1 MDVWCFEDDSHHSSS
16 SSGSLPQIPFS
27 ELLSSFSCIDDNYVA
42 EIPPVERDD
51 RVQFGD
57 LELLNP
63 STMQL
68 QGQLDELSM
77 HRGSTDSTCETSL
90 DILHEQP
97 QTRRSLQSNLFY
109 EEQSLLT
116 SDESCSFYS
125 LSSIY
130 TKSDMHMLQISSV
143 TGMNQHTYARFL
155 LPMVEEMAITRA
167 MVSVISSSSSSSL
180 SSTSAASS
188 YQHLSEQGAQ
198 TYQSQATYY
207 PPKMC
212 SFQPYSSSIS
222 RKLESHNNVH
232 SQSMIKKAHNMLR
245 SVNKLRAQAKEEET
259 QLTAYQMQH
268 MVLERRRRERLNS
281 SFHLLGKLLPP
292 GSKKDKTA
300 VLCNTVSYMKTLKSE
315 IYELEEKNRVLEE
328 KVLPFE
334 AELQSIDPNER
345 VQVKLRKSSQTES
358 EEQQIYLVI
367 MVRVQCDLIR
377 VVLQVLECIKTMKA
391 ISLLSL
397 DAIPNHEQMKLFAT
411 MKLAIEINTL
421 RQEETILIQDNVL
434 TGRITH
440 IEEQQSELL
449 KLHRILGTT
458 QAVVA
463 PPAPA
468 DQAPPPAVPIPENHP
483 KESFKEYLEVSTWDE
498 RTFTEAI
505 TGAAHMGL
513 SLPA

>member
-1 MDVWCFEDDSHHSSS
+1 MDVWCFEDDSLHSSS

-27 ELLSSFSCIDDNYVA
+27 ELLSSFACIDDNYVA

-68 QGQLDELSM
+68 QGQLDEVLCLSWPGLG
-77 HRGSTDSTCETSL
+77 GSTDSTCQTSL

-109 EEQSLLT
+109 EEQSLLP
-116 SDESCSFYS
+116 SVKSCSFDS

-130 TKSDMHMLQISSV
+130 TKSDMPVPQTSSV

-167 MVSVISSSSSSSL
+167 MVSVISSSSSSTL
-180 SSTSAASS
+180 SSSSAASS

-198 TYQSQATYY
+198 TYQSQVTYC

-259 QLTAYQMQH
+259 QLTSYQMQH

-281 SFHLLGKLLPP
+281 SFHSLGKLLPP

-358 EEQQIYLVI
+358 EKQQIYLVI

-411 MKLAIEINTL
+411 MKLAIEREIPSPAASEFYSRGLRFPISIRADCGFWFSIRADCGFRVLVFYPRRLRFLRPVFSVRAGLTSFLLPLLSSRGSTL
-421 RQEETILIQDNVL
+421 LVL
-434 TGRITH
+434 
-440 IEEQQSELL
+440 L
-449 KLHRILGTT
+449 
-458 QAVVA
+458 
-463 PPAPA
+463 
-468 DQAPPPAVPIPENHP
+468 
-483 KESFKEYLEVSTWDE
+483 
-498 RTFTEAI
+498 
-505 TGAAHMGL
+505 
-513 SLPA
+513 